1 MSRMFLCLMPLRVR
15 RISEMTL
22 GLQKIKNCVKI
33 AGVKPSFLC
42 FPFKMEK
49 KKYSMLQ
56 RFQPSSLFKKQTSKV
71 TCDFWGHSFVLEQSL
86 PALEIQHSV
95 HIPDNCSQV

>member
-15 RISEMTL
+15 RTSEMTL
-22 GLQKIKNCVKI
+22 GLQKIKSSVKI

-49 KKYSMLQ
+49 KN
-56 RFQPSSLFKKQTSKV
+56 
-71 TCDFWGHSFVLEQSL
+71 
-86 PALEIQHSV
+86 SV
-95 HIPDNCSQV
+95 QCFSAFNLLLYLRNKPQK

>member
-1 MSRMFLCLMPLRVR
+1 
-15 RISEMTL
+15 
-22 GLQKIKNCVKI
+22 
-33 AGVKPSFLC
+33 
-42 FPFKMEK
+42 
-49 KKYSMLQ
+49 MLQ